1 ALWRVVSE
9 DPMMAGD
16 VGHAPGRG
24 RAAARKLRR
33 DVHDRHEVKLHP
45 AEGLGLVKPEQPAL
59 VQELLVVADEH
70 ARVLGALG
78 ALAQD
83 RHDLA
88 RAAHRLVVAD
98 AEKSRRIR
106 CGSVPTPS
114 FCSLAPT
121 IYPPR
126 VAMRFVA
133 NWAARCRGWR
143 DGATLGTDAPAVR
156 TSS

>member
-33 DVHDRHEVKLHP
+33 DVHDRHEIKLHP

-70 ARVLGALG
+70 ARVLGALS

-98 AEKSRRIR
+98 GGEITTHPLRQRAHALALLAPAAHLPCELFPHPP
-106 CGSVPTPS
+106 PTP
-114 FCSLAPT
+114 
-121 IYPPR
+121 PP
-126 VAMRFVA
+126 
-133 NWAARCRGWR
+133 
-143 DGATLGTDAPAVR
+143 
-156 TSS
+156 